1 MSATRFAKEIGITYQ
16 TLYRKMHGKSPFMDW
31 EIEKSMELFHLTPAE
46 VCAIF
51 FDTNDYVYETQNR
64 EGADNGNLNQIH
76 C

>member
-31 EIEKSMELFHLTPAE
+31 EIEKSMDLLHLTPDE

-51 FDTNDYVYETQNR
+51 LDTNDYVYVTQNQK
-64 EGADNGNLNQIH
+64 EAGDGSPN
-76 C
+76 

>member
-31 EIEKSMELFHLTPAE
+31 EIEKSMDLLHLTPDE

-51 FDTNDYVYETQNR
+51 FDTNDYVYVTE
-64 EGADNGNLNQIH
+64 NQKEAGDRSPN
-76 C
+76 

>member
-31 EIEKSMELFHLTPAE
+31 EIEKSMDLLHLTPDE

-51 FDTNDYVYETQNR
+51 FNTNDYVYVTE
-64 EGADNGNLNQIH
+64 NQKEAGDGSPN
-76 C
+76 

>member
-16 TLYRKMHGKSPFMDW
+16 TLYRKMHGESSFMDW
-31 EIEKSMELFHLTPAE
+31 EIRKSMELLHLTPNE

-51 FDTNDYVYETQNR
+51 FDTNDYVYVTQVKK
-64 EGADNGNLNQIH
+64 GASNGNADSVH